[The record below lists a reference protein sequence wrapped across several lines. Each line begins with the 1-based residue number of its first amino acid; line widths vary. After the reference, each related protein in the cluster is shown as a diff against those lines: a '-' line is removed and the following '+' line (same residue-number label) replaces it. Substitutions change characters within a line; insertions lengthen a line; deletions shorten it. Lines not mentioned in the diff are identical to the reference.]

1 MWRKHNA
8 SVPAHAEI
16 IEEAKRSVDVIVAG
30 IGD

>member
-1 MWRKHNA
+1 MFRKHNS

-16 IEEAKRSVDVIVAG
+16 IEEVKKTGDVIVAG